1 MDARRDSTQT
11 DGRKQG
17 RFFKFLQS
25 AEKLDEKIKDKPDL
39 AKKVFTGEEEMEE
52 EVFMFDA
59 SEIEISLADQA
70 AESAKELELA

>member
-1 MDARRDSTQT
+1 MDTHRDATQT
-11 DGRKQG
+11 DGKKQG

-39 AKKVFTGEEEMEE
+39 AKKVFTGEKEEEE
-52 EVFMFDA
+52 EVVMFDA

-70 AESAKELELA
+70 AESAKEVELA